1 MSLCTI
7 ADIEAYLGVTLDS
20 ADSAVYS
27 DIIDA
32 VTLYVENWTGQSFTD
47 GTYAQRIS
55 IADNS
60 FTVDKSI
67 RTIYG
72 LFYGRTPVI
81 EVTCPDTSTSIE
93 INLDDQEI
101 KVFSALSTVSTIDI
115 SSITIATLN
124 TTINALPGFTSELQ
138 ESVNSDLLAL
148 TVFEA
153 SYGPSPDNSDK
164 LYLYAANEPLSA
176 AKRSNGLYETNIT
189 CEEGIIIYQGG
200 IISIPADLNDLA
212 IRMCIKSF
220 NNRNAA
226 ISGDV
231 KEEAIGDYSFKLF
244 TAAEQEGLQSIGIN
258 YEMVLNKYKVNF
270 DI

>member
-124 TTINALPGFTSELQ
+124 STLNGLAGFTSELQ
-138 ESVNSDLLAL
+138 DNVSSDLLAM

-153 SYGPSPDNSDK
+153 SK

-226 ISGDV
+226 ISGDL
-231 KEEAIGDYSFKLF
+231 KEETVGDYSYTVL